1 MMFGVFEIYGNPCF
15 VTETIENVMK
25 TITNIVVDKGTIT
38 NKLIVTVMSLS
49 TRTIGG
55 YHQRGGSRYLLI
67 YNEVNSRQEIIGV
80 YHIKEK
86 IISMSIHLKTTPR
99 LYMKFSNYVKC
110 KISINTYKFTRICQ
124 SKIITLLKY
133 CFDFTLNLRQ

>member
-1 MMFGVFEIYGNPCF
+1 
-15 VTETIENVMK
+15 MK

-55 YHQRGGSRYLLI
+55 YHQRGEWGRYLLI
-67 YNEVNSRQEIIGV
+67 YNEVKSRQEIIGV
-80 YHIKEK
+80 YHIKEQ

-110 KISINTYKFTRICQ
+110 KISINT
-124 SKIITLLKY
+124 
-133 CFDFTLNLRQ
+133 

>member
-49 TRTIGG
+49 IRTIGG
-55 YHQRGGSRYLLI
+55 YHQRGGVGI
-67 YNEVNSRQEIIGV
+67 Y
-80 YHIKEK
+80 
-86 IISMSIHLKTTPR
+86 
-99 LYMKFSNYVKC
+99 
-110 KISINTYKFTRICQ
+110 
-124 SKIITLLKY
+124 
-133 CFDFTLNLRQ
+133 